1 MTTYAEFKKIIDL
14 QIAHSKR
21 LDKLHDLGIDFIEL
35 FSNQD
40 TIIHLLWGQIL
51 TEHGEDWLNWYLYE
65 KDGISGKP
73 KKDMTADDN
82 GKVICK
88 DLKGTYNYLMENKYF
103 KN

>member
-1 MTTYAEFKKIIDL
+1 MTTYTEFKKIIDL

-35 FSNQD
+35 FSQTD
-40 TIIHLLWGQIL
+40 TIIDLLWSQIL
-51 TEHGEDWLNWYLYE
+51 TEHGEDWLSWYLYE

-73 KKDMTADDN
+73 KKDIKADDKGN
-82 GKVICK
+82 EICK
-88 DLKGTYNYLMENKYF
+88 DLKGTYNYLKENKYF

>member
-1 MTTYAEFKKIIDL
+1 MTTYTEFKKIIDL
-14 QIAHSKR
+14 QIAHSKK
-21 LDKLHDLGIDFIEL
+21 LDKLHDLGLDFVEV
-35 FSNQD
+35 FVGQD

-88 DLKGTYNYLMENKYF
+88 DLKGTYNYLKENKYF

>member
-1 MTTYAEFKKIIDL
+1 MTTYIEFKKIIDL

-21 LDKLHDLGIDFIEL
+21 LDKLYDLGIDVIEL

-40 TIIHLLWGQIL
+40 TIMHLLWGQIL

-73 KKDMTADDN
+73 KKDLIANDKD
-82 GKVICK
+82 GEVCK
-88 DLKGTYNYLMENKYF
+88 DLKGLHKYLSKQKYF

>member
-21 LDKLHDLGIDFIEL
+21 LDKLHDLGIDFVEL
-35 FSNQD
+35 FSQTD
-40 TIIHLLWGQIL
+40 TIIDLLWSQIL
-51 TEHGEDWLNWYLYE
+51 TEHGEDWLDWYLYE

-73 KKDMTADDN
+73 KKHMTATND
-82 GKVICK
+82 GQVICK
-88 DLKGTYNYLMENKYF
+88 DLRGTYNYLMENKYF

>member
-21 LDKLHDLGIDFIEL
+21 LDKLHDLGIDFVAL
-35 FSNQD
+35 FSQTD
-40 TIIHLLWGQIL
+40 DIIHLLWSQIL
-51 TEHGEDWLNWYLYE
+51 TEHGEDWLSWYLYE

-73 KKDMTADDN
+73 KKDMTATDKDQ
-82 GKVICK
+82 VICK
-88 DLKGTYNYLMENKYF
+88 DLKGTYNYLIKNNYF

>member
-35 FSNQD
+35 FSQTD

-51 TEHGEDWLNWYLYE
+51 TEHGEDWLSWYLYE

-73 KKDMTADDN
+73 KKDMTADND
-82 GKVICK
+82 GQVICK
-88 DLKGTYNYLMENKYF
+88 DLKGTYNYLIENKYF